1 MSKQLANLPL
11 PEVTT
16 SLYWCWPWEPADGLG
31 TLSTPIRQ
39 AGPRESRSMWKGL
52 TMKDKNQLR
61 SAFLAKQNHLLAA
74 LEIVPD
80 LTGHGTTIG
89 DDSEANWARVLREF
103 LPARYGVAKGRVI
116 DSQGGISDQIDLL
129 IYDAQYTPLLA
140 KTANGDLFVPAEA
153 VYAVFE
159 VKQKMSRQF
168 LDYAGKKIASV
179 RDLKRTTVHIAYAGG
194 TYDPKPPIPILGG
207 LLTTRSGWATLEG
220 KAAVNAILDVRGPR
234 RIDIGCALRGVSF
247 NRNEENEAAVP
258 EYSDPDM
265 TLMFFLIR
273 LFGRLQ
279 KVGTVAAVDID
290 AYMQALDL
298 ND

>member
-1 MSKQLANLPL
+1 MTDKSK
-11 PEVTT
+11 
-16 SLYWCWPWEPADGLG
+16 
-31 TLSTPIRQ
+31 
-39 AGPRESRSMWKGL
+39 
-52 TMKDKNQLR
+52 LR
-61 SAFLAKQNHLLAA
+61 SAYLAKQNHLLAA

-103 LPARYGVAKGRVI
+103 LPARYGIAKGQVM
-116 DSQGGISDQIDLL
+116 DSLGGISDQIDLL

-159 VKQKMSRQF
+159 VKQEMNKQF
-168 LDYAGKKIASV
+168 LDYAGSKIASV
-179 RDLKRTTVHIAYAGG
+179 RLLKRTTVQISHAGG

-207 LLTTRSGWATLEG
+207 LLTTRSGWASLEG
-220 KAAVNAILDVRGPR
+220 KAAVNAVLNLNGDRQV
-234 RIDIGCALRGVSF
+234 DIGCALRGVSF
-247 NRNEENEAAVP
+247 NRIEKNETAVP
-258 EYSDPDM
+258 EYSEPDM

-290 AYMQALDL
+290 AYMYALDL
-298 ND
+298 NDESAPVTASDNLQADI